1 LLSLLP
7 AGPAASYFRNVTN
20 PLAVPRRA
28 AVAALVLLAVAGVR
42 PASAQKLEA
51 LWYLRGE
58 GSIQAFLEHA
68 DQISIVSPQVF
79 SLDGNG
85 VIRGRVDPRVVAKAR
100 EKHVQLV
107 PLVMNPGF
115 DQPAIHR
122 VLTVPVAW
130 NAAIRNLAALC
141 RDNHFDGIQFD
152 IENVHVNDKD
162 AFTKFV
168 RESTDSLHRAGCTV
182 SAAVVPRLND
192 DPGGNNYHQWIYQNW
207 RAVYDYK
214 ALADTMDFL
223 SYMTYAQHTG
233 GSTPGPVAGYQ
244 WMESCLQFLLSL
256 GVPPAKISL
265 GLASYSDWWYPV
277 YDTTKKM
284 SLTRGSDIAHKRA
297 VDLAAKAGVTPTW
310 DDKQKA
316 YYAMWENHGVFEH
329 LWIEDSRSF
338 MDKLALVRTYNLRGY
353 SVWVLGT
360 EDPAIWELLKT
371 EDRRGK

>member
-1 LLSLLP
+1 ML
-7 AGPAASYFRNVTN
+7 
-20 PLAVPRRA
+20 
-28 AVAALVLLAVAGVR
+28 AALLFLAALAPR
-42 PASAQKLEA
+42 PMPAQKLEA

-58 GSIQAFLEHA
+58 ASIKSFLEHA

-100 EKHVQLV
+100 EAHVQLV

-122 VLTVPVAW
+122 VLTVPAAW
-130 NAAIRNLAALC
+130 DAAIRNLAALC

-152 IENVHVNDKD
+152 IEHVNVSDKD

-168 RESTDSLHRAGCTV
+168 RESTDSLHRAHCTV

-192 DPGGNNYHQWIYQNW
+192 DPGDNNYHQWIYQNW
-207 RAVYDYK
+207 RAAYDYK
-214 ALADTMDFL
+214 ALADTMDFI

-244 WMESCLQFLLSL
+244 WMESCLTFLLGL

-277 YDTTKKM
+277 YDAKKTM
-284 SLTRGSDIAHKRA
+284 SLTRGSDIPHSRA
-297 VDLAAKAGVTPTW
+297 MQIAANAGVPPTW

-316 YYAMWENHGVFEH
+316 YFAMWENHGVFEH
-329 LWIEDSRSF
+329 LWIEDARTF
-338 MDKLALVRTYNLRGY
+338 MAKRALAIKYNLRGY
-353 SVWVLGT
+353 SAWVLGT
-360 EDPAIWELLKT
+360 EDPEVWASLSNT
-371 EDRRGK
+371 EDRRGNAK